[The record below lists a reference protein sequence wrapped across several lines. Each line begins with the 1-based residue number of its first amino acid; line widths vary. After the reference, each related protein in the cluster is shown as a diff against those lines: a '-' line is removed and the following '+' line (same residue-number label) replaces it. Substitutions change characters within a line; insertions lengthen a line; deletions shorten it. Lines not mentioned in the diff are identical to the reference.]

1 MISKATATD
10 LVLINWTSY
19 KSTLILEVFIDRFP
33 EYDSVLN
40 TEGLKL
46 IIKSFNCNWQV
57 GKKPI
62 TNIDVTTTDCTG
74 GIDDTEM
81 DRLCLVRVMQ
91 LIIHQSLECN
101 IIHGLMSLV
110 SRQNCLAVPGQC
122 CQITSRSE
130 LKLFCHLT
138 RQTSCL
144 LSVIFN
150 MEYLY
155 AQFTWLLS

>member
-10 LVLINWTSY
+10 LVLINRTSY
-19 KSTLILEVFIDRFP
+19 VLHVNTNLRGFHRSVSGIWQRS
-33 EYDSVLN
+33 EYW
-40 TEGLKL
+40 GRLKM

-81 DRLCLVRVMQ
+81 DRLCLVSVMQ

-101 IIHGLMSLV
+101 IIHGLLSLV
-110 SRQNCLAVPGQC
+110 SRQNCLAVPGQG
-122 CQITSRSE
+122 CQISSRSE
-130 LKLFCHLT
+130 LKLFCYLSS
-138 RQTSCL
+138 QTSCH
-144 LSVIFN
+144 I
-150 MEYLY
+150 
-155 AQFTWLLS
+155 